1 MRFLEVFASV
11 LAEKLMS
18 EGTQIFVNPDE
29 IKWPNGTVSK
39 PVDSK
44 GKRKK
49 KKPNSKDG
57 VYGRL
62 VNEMGGRKK
71 AVASTSKEPVKD
83 DVVIVVNPGEEE
95 RPVAGAGG
103 DQPRKK
109 NKGIDIG
116 ILIVNA
122 LFYCLFVW
130 VYMSFILK
138 KQRGKMQNSAI
149 YFCCTRIWY

>member
-1 MRFLEVFASV
+1 MKWVIV
-11 LAEKLMS
+11 KKLLH
-18 EGTQIFVNPDE
+18 QQA
-29 IKWPNGTVSK
+29 
-39 PVDSK
+39 
-44 GKRKK
+44 KK
-49 KKPNSKDG
+49 
-57 VYGRL
+57 
-62 VNEMGGRKK
+62 
-71 AVASTSKEPVKD
+71 PVKD

-109 NKGIDIG
+109 NRGIDIG

-122 LFYCLFVW
+122 LFYFLFVW

-138 KQRGKMQNSAI
+138 IQRGKMQNSAI

>member
-1 MRFLEVFASV
+1 M
-11 LAEKLMS
+11 
-18 EGTQIFVNPDE
+18 
-29 IKWPNGTVSK
+29 
-39 PVDSK
+39 
-44 GKRKK
+44 
-49 KKPNSKDG
+49 
-57 VYGRL
+57 
-62 VNEMGGRKK
+62 NEMGGRKK

-95 RPVAGAGG
+95 RPVAGAGS

-122 LFYCLFVW
+122 LLYCLFVW

-138 KQRGKMQNSAI
+138 IQRGKMQNSVI
-149 YFCCTRIWY
+149 YF